1 MLHANSDS
9 LWVVG
14 LCAKFSFFMHVSFVQ
29 MIYNKPVF
37 LL

>member
-9 LWVVG
+9 LGVVG
-14 LCAKFSFFMHVSFVQ
+14 LCVKFSFFMHISFVQ
-29 MIYNKPVF
+29 MIYKKPVF